1 MSLVVR
7 TAGDPVRLATPLRAV
22 LRELDP
28 DLAMLRAG
36 RLGDL
41 VSANI
46 AEPRFRTVLVVLF
59 AAAALLL
66 ALSGIYGVLAFTVSR
81 QTRAIGV
88 RMALGAGRAR
98 VLREVLRQGG
108 TLIALGLGLG
118 LAGSI
123 AATRALAGLL
133 FDIATTDAATWAGLS
148 LLLVLAALAACWV
161 PARRASR
168 VEPVI
173 AMRED

>member
-7 TAGDPVRLATPLRAV
+7 ASGDAVRLAAPLRGL
-22 LRELDP
+22 LRDMDP
-28 DLAMLRAG
+28 ELAMQRAG

-41 VSANI
+41 VAAHV
-46 AEPRFRTVLVVLF
+46 AEPRFRTVLVAVF
-59 AAAALLL
+59 AIAALAL
-66 ALSGIYGVLAFTVSR
+66 ALSGIYGVMAFAVSR
-81 QTRAIGV
+81 QTHAIGV
-88 RMALGAGRAR
+88 RMALGAGRGR
-98 VLREVLRQGG
+98 VRADVLRQGG

-123 AATRALAGLL
+123 AATRALTGLL
-133 FDIATTDAATWAGLS
+133 FGIATADGATWAVVT

-173 AMRED
+173 AMRDD